1 MNYCFID
8 SNGEKSKVYSPGL
21 MAEIDGNLAD
31 DIFINYAGEIAAKI
45 GEQIKIISDYPYYN
59 KLIKAGYFVYKDYD
73 RERVE
78 DPDMG
83 VELRKELFVRVMEKL
98 YDTLKDLPDFED
110 ISYDHEYRF
119 SYSSCKYT
127 IRLDSVSA
135 MVNKN
140 MDRKDNNLKYYPYDK
155 NVDKYG
161 CLYLRIYG
169 QNTSEDSDD
178 TKNRRYASKIVKKT
192 LSKMG
197 EYHFKD
203 LPIRTRIVYNKQ

>member
-169 QNTSEDSDD
+169 QNTSEESDD

>member
-83 VELRKELFVRVMEKL
+83 VELRKELFIRVMEKL

-110 ISYDHEYRF
+110 LSYDHEYRF